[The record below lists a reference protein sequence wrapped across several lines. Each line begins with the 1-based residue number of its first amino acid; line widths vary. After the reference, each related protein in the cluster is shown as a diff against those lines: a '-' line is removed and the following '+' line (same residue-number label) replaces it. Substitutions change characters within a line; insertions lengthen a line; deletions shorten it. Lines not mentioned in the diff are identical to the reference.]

1 MTLGFKVPKSSILD
15 GRKRK
20 SSHHPR
26 GIAPNRLISASSVSP
41 TLRRAALVAGSSLTS
56 ISGPGGKVFL
66 FRRGVKPE
74 GSASPHIEGDD
85 QNPMELDG
93 EAMEP
98 PFHPSPVQPVEPP
111 EEKKRRIREQRRQG
125 RERLARRWKEDV
137 LPRILPQYFL
147 FHVRRPYPGRTFD
160 ELPVVRTQC
169 NCIKS
174 SVVRIIVVQWNSEFI
189 LWQPLKY

>member
-1 MTLGFKVPKSSILD
+1 
-15 GRKRK
+15 
-20 SSHHPR
+20 
-26 GIAPNRLISASSVSP
+26 
-41 TLRRAALVAGSSLTS
+41 
-56 ISGPGGKVFL
+56 
-66 FRRGVKPE
+66 
-74 GSASPHIEGDD
+74 
-85 QNPMELDG
+85 MELDG

-125 RERLARRWKEDV
+125 RERLAKRWKEDV